1 MPSVKSVLSYTRL
14 LGSTLRARLR
24 NDHEGYAERRR
35 ILALQLLQAMSRDDV
50 ELVGF
55 RRQGREWLASIHGG
69 PVSSML
75 FRCGHFQGDEID
87 ALLAWLKATG
97 RLEGRTHAIDVGA
110 NIGTTTV
117 PLADAGLEVIAIEPM
132 TNNFDLLSWHVKRN
146 GLTDRV
152 TLVFAAVAR
161 EPGELQMAFD
171 AGNWGGSEVVGGAE
185 PPPFARPDTVVRVPA
200 LPLSQILSQNH
211 VDPAKVALVWSDT
224 QGFETEVLA
233 SGRELWAA
241 GVPIW
246 VELWPRGLNRHSGVG
261 PFVEA
266 VKADFDGWLTCKDLK
281 DMRRDA
287 RPIAELAAF
296 VDSIGD
302 GEAKSSDAL
311 LIPIKR

>member
-1 MPSVKSVLSYTRL
+1 MPSVKDSLRYARL

-55 RRQGREWLASIHGG
+55 RRQGREWLVSIHGG

-97 RLEGRTHAIDVGA
+97 RLGDRTHALDVGA

-117 PLADAGLEVIAIEPM
+117 VLATAGLEVVAIEPM
-132 TNNFDLLSWHVKRN
+132 PNNFDLLSWHVKRN

-152 TLVFAAVAR
+152 KLVFAAVAR
-161 EPGELQMAFD
+161 EPGELRMAFD
-171 AGNWGGSEVVGGAE
+171 AGNWGGSEVVGADL
-185 PPPFARPDTVVRVPA
+185 PPFAKPDAIIRVPA

-211 VDPAKVALVWSDT
+211 VDPAKVAVVWSDT
-224 QGFETEVLA
+224 QGFEAQVLA

-246 VELWPRGLNRHSGVG
+246 VEVWPRGLNRHSGVG

-266 VKADFDGWLTCKDLK
+266 VKADFDGWLTCEDLK
-281 DMRRDA
+281 AARRDP
-287 RPIAELAAF
+287 RPIAEFAAF

-302 GEAKSSDAL
+302 GEGMVSDAL